1 MPKFCV
7 KIDIDLCIVRE
18 GSTFSSMTLIYFL
31 RLVQVIDITNFGVLI
46 MKTFCLF
53 THCLFLAQ

>member
-18 GSTFSSMTLIYFL
+18 GSTFSGMTLIYFL
-31 RLVQVIDITNFGVLI
+31 RLVQYNKKGQQNFS
-46 MKTFCLF
+46 
-53 THCLFLAQ
+53 